1 MTTDR
6 LGYNTTAESINVELS
21 FQLAKNTRN
30 PISSPVGY
38 SVIYV

>member
-6 LGYNTTAESINVELS
+6 LGYNTAECINVELS

-30 PISSPVGY
+30 PISSPLGH